1 MSGST
6 EKDYAGNSNGSFF
19 MKFLLGL
26 IMFVMLV
33 AYILNQNLDS
43 VPLTK

>member
-6 EKDYAGNSNGSFF
+6 ERDHAGNNNGSFF

-33 AYILNQNLDS
+33 AYILNQNLDT